1 MLCTLYV
8 YIVNPKGNPKMLK
21 EEQSMNLVGLF
32 RHFNYVESTYI
43 DVEHTCCSFMA
54 TVLFVS
60 EQLREKIGSSAVL
73 P

>member
-1 MLCTLYV
+1 
-8 YIVNPKGNPKMLK
+8 MLK
-21 EEQSMNLVGLF
+21 EEQSMNLVRLF

-54 TVLFVS
+54 TVLFIS